1 MTIYMINGKP
11 HIAVSNA
18 FREIS
23 QYEYYMMIEHNEVN
37 HVEEVSLYD

>member
-23 QYEYYMMIEHNEVN
+23 QYEYYMMIEHNEIQN
-37 HVEEVSLYD
+37 VEDVTLID